1 MRIFVA
7 YMFACFSCFFLA
19 CSDKGKIRK
28 VIEWSQYDSLAIS
41 IDYPILSDYITL
53 KPYLWNGEDF
63 IVGYNHFNQSLD
75 FISLSGKEHLSVE
88 LQSEGPDGVLKAIE
102 FCQLNDKV
110 FCRDDS
116 GILVLNKSGKVISR
130 ILMADIL
137 TPEGKYRIRSK
148 GISFGNFS
156 SINSLETQVFIPLFP
171 LEEAACVKIGKVYDG
186 ASHTI
191 YELPMEYPEEIREH
205 IKLLGGLARPQ
216 ITAYG
221 DLILYNF
228 PISSLVYSYSRKN
241 KTTEIFN
248 MESLSVDNTFEF
260 EKRKDNDLRGLFVN
274 EMITH
279 RFKEVHYC
287 AEANVYFRVHYGAK
301 ESMEDKQRSIY
312 LMVCDE
318 SSENVREYFLPD
330 SFREQYVVV
339 GNQILFLCKDSND
352 SILYFAK
359 IDVRNL

>member
-53 KPYLWNGEDF
+53 KPYSWNGEDF
-63 IVGYNHFNQSLD
+63 IVGYNHFNHSLD

-130 ILMADIL
+130 IPMADIL
-137 TPEGKYRIRSK
+137 TPEGKYRIRPK
-148 GISFGNFS
+148 GISLGNFS

-191 YELPMEYPEEIREH
+191 HELPMEYPEEIREH

-248 MESLSVDNTFEF
+248 MESLSVDNTFDF

-301 ESMEDKQRSIY
+301 ESMGDKQRSIY

-318 SSENVREYFLPD
+318 SSENVREYLLPD